1 MLFAELKKVINRIL
15 SVIFEL
21 CAILTTFHY
30 GFVVVNDQTL
40 KIVLGLLTGVYFLFL
55 NIRIGEF
62 YRGRKKE
69 KIQSNEN
76 TANQC

>member
-62 YRGRKKE
+62 YREHRKQN
-69 KIQSNEN
+69 IHTN
-76 TANQC
+76 

>member
-1 MLFAELKKVINRIL
+1 MLFSELKKVINRIL

-21 CAILTTFHY
+21 CAILAAFHY

-40 KIVLGLLTGVYFLFL
+40 KIVLGLLAGVYFLFL

-62 YRGRKKE
+62 YRERV
-69 KIQSNEN
+69 
-76 TANQC
+76 